1 MNYPKHPIQLT
12 LDLPEIELLI
22 SFLAQNYHYE
32 SDNSKLLNVWKEIH
46 HQTYA

>member
-1 MNYPKHPIQLT
+1 MKHPIQLT

-32 SDNSKLLNVWKEIH
+32 SDDGKLLNVWKEIH
-46 HQTYA
+46 HQTYS